1 MSTMP
6 KKQKRESTIHEDAQ
20 KERSG
25 LTKKQMQD
33 ILDNFGEYEEDS
45 RNRTKNVKE
54 DNEERVRTI
63 KEAPEKGNPGEL
75 KDKIRKKK

>member
-1 MSTMP
+1 MAED
-6 KKQKRESTIHEDAQ
+6 KKKS
-20 KERSG
+20 KG

-45 RNRTKNVKE
+45 RNKTEEVRE
-54 DNEERVRTI
+54 DNETRVKTI
-63 KEAPEKGNPGEL
+63 KEAPKNGNPGEL

>member
-1 MSTMP
+1 M
-6 KKQKRESTIHEDAQ
+6 
-20 KERSG
+20 G
-25 LTKKQMQD
+25 LSKKQMQD

-45 RNRTKNVKE
+45 RNKTEEVRE
-54 DNEERVRTI
+54 DNDKRVRTI